1 MSESV
6 RVANTPYTVLV
17 ESAKTY
23 FWRSRGQSKKQPFCA
38 RSQSSTDFSSVTLL
52 IDPWFFISKD

>member
-6 RVANTPYTVLV
+6 RVANTPYAVLV

-23 FWRSRGQSKKQPFCA
+23 FWRSRGQSKNNHFVLDLKVVQ
-38 RSQSSTDFSSVTLL
+38 
-52 IDPWFFISKD
+52 ISRQ

>member
-6 RVANTPYTVLV
+6 RVANTPYAVLV

-23 FWRSRGQSKKQPFCA
+23 FCRSRGQSKKQPFCA
-38 RSQSSTDFSSVTLL
+38 SPNNS
-52 IDPWFFISKD
+52 